1 MIGKTIS
8 HYRILSQ
15 LGGGGMGVV
24 YEAEDLKL
32 RRHGLMNQRR
42 GNFQKCR
49 RIDAEHPIHDPG
61 LEAIPAQGRSSQ
73 FACDRNWTNSNK
85 S

>member
-15 LGGGGMGVV
+15 LGGGMGVV

-32 RRHGLMNQRR
+32 RGHGQR
-42 GNFQKCR
+42 N
-49 RIDAEHPIHDPG
+49 
-61 LEAIPAQGRSSQ
+61 
-73 FACDRNWTNSNK
+73 
-85 S
+85 

>member
-15 LGGGGMGVV
+15 LGGGMGVV

-32 RRHGLMNQRR
+32 RRHALLN
-42 GNFQKCR
+42 
-49 RIDAEHPIHDPG
+49 
-61 LEAIPAQGRSSQ
+61 
-73 FACDRNWTNSNK
+73 
-85 S
+85 